1 METYVFDDALTGAR
15 VACRYPNIS
24 ANIEP
29 GAAQAEAESVFF
41 PGCSFINYMMPLVK
55 PVADLLEQAGVT
67 QGTSLLCCGK
77 ILEYE
82 PDGAAVRAA
91 FLFLLAE
98 PLPQTLFDMAL
109 GALAVPGALLLL
121 SLAMDKVLGRESLGG
136 GDIKLLF
143 VLGLYLGWA
152 EMLLLLLAACILGI
166 LWALRPGK
174 KNAAIPFA
182 PFLSAAAILVTIFG
196 SGLVEWYLGLL

>member
-1 METYVFDDALTGAR
+1 M
-15 VACRYPNIS
+15 
-24 ANIEP
+24 
-29 GAAQAEAESVFF
+29 
-41 PGCSFINYMMPLVK
+41 
-55 PVADLLEQAGVT
+55 
-67 QGTSLLCCGK
+67 
-77 ILEYE
+77 
-82 PDGAAVRAA
+82 
-91 FLFLLAE
+91 
-98 PLPQTLFDMAL
+98 
-109 GALAVPGALLLL
+109 PGALLLL